1 MRKVFIEGEGYR
13 ESTRQSGLAEAFVDK
28 VLCVAIRTD
37 VYAAV
42 LISVVATLAARWG
55 TTGWSAY
62 PPRRKTPQGV
72 PAAAVARRQRP
83 CYWGG
88 APECPPSPP
97 QPPPRTTQCL
107 DTLAPPAWPVPL
119 AIVIVVIRQCRTLAI
134 TQNSIVVQLME
145 WPVLTI
151 VVWSTIVQCHRQSG
165 LRLGLLVTLRYRIRL
180 RRRRRET
187 KSRITSTIVAAAVV
201 VAGAQRNTKMAVE
214 RGSHC
219 GSCETFLMDTCE
231 LHSN

>member
-28 VLCVAIRTD
+28 VLCVVIRTD

-62 PPRRKTPQGV
+62 PPRRNPPQGEPV
-72 PAAAVARRQRP
+72 AAVAHRQRP

-88 APECPPSPP
+88 APERPPS
-97 QPPPRTTQCL
+97 PPPRTTQCL

-151 VVWSTIVQCHRQSG
+151 TVVVWSTIVQCHRQTG
-165 LRLGLLVTLRYRIRL
+165 LRPGLLRVTLRYRIRL
-180 RRRRRET
+180 RRRRQET
-187 KSRITSTIVAAAVV
+187 RSRITSTTVAAVV
-201 VAGAQRNTKMAVE
+201 VAEAQRSTKMAVE
-214 RGSHC
+214 RGSYC